1 MLFFRFAFYV
11 DLWYNIDVSNN
22 LHKDLLK
29 EGRKG
34 TIMSVKANVSV
45 AALKKSSI
53 SPKCN
58 VCKGECWH
66 GDDQAATQQAVL
78 EKFGIMPNDCING
91 SDGTVYCPAVN
102 GLL

>member
-22 LHKDLLK
+22 LHKDLPK

-34 TIMSVKANVSV
+34 KIMATTARVNVTD
-45 AALKKSSI
+45 LKKSSI
-53 SPKCN
+53 SPKCFL
-58 VCKGECWH
+58 CKGECWH
-66 GDDQAATQQAVL
+66 EGDQVATQRAVM
-78 EKFGIMPNDCING
+78 EKFGIMPNDCINAA
-91 SDGTVYCPAVN
+91 DGTVHCPAAN